1 MRFPECN
8 NFVKN
13 VKYIPIDKEIL
24 SGFIRSYSKE
34 EIDYML
40 TIADEG
46 AREKIKYILENND
59 AYNEFSKKSLDNF
72 MSSFK

>member
-1 MRFPECN
+1 MILLS
-8 NFVKN
+8 

-24 SGFIRSYSKE
+24 YGFIRSYSKE

-46 AREKIKYILENND
+46 AEKK
-59 AYNEFSKKSLDNF
+59 
-72 MSSFK
+72 